1 LEAGKIYGSGGKEF
15 IVNVDYKLY
24 DKSESS
30 RRGELV
36 PTEYKAIADGDGY
49 IMEFQDGTRGR
60 CTLKKRVNKAVR
72 GVPPLYYYYFRVNKL
87 L

>member
-1 LEAGKIYGSGGKEF
+1 METGKIYGSGGKEF

-36 PTEYKAIADGDGY
+36 PTEYKPIADGDGY
-49 IMEFQDGTRGR
+49 VMEFQDGTRGR

-72 GVPPLYYYYFRVNKL
+72 GVPPLYYYYFSVKKL